1 MIKGSIQEED
11 IIIIN
16 TYAPNIAPQCIM
28 QMLTDIKGE
37 TDSNTIMCC
46 AAVFSHFSHIQLF
59 ATLWTV
65 AHHAPLFTGFFRQE
79 YWSGLPFRSPED
91 LPDLGFELAI
101 SCVSC
106 IACGFFTA
114 GPLVLY
120 ITPTHKHIK

>member
-1 MIKGSIQEED
+1 
-11 IIIIN
+11 
-16 TYAPNIAPQCIM
+16 M

-46 AAVFSHFSHIQLF
+46 AAVFSHFSHIRLF

-79 YWSGLPFRSPED
+79 YWSGLPFHSPED
-91 LPDLGFELAI
+91 LPDPGFELAI

-106 IACGFFTA
+106 IAGGFFTA

-120 ITPTHKHIK
+120 ITHTHTQTHKIGDFNTSLTSMDRSCRLKNQ